1 MKLVQ
6 LSIQGFG
13 KLESLKIDFSPQ
25 LNLVWGPNEA
35 GKSTLQQALLVAL
48 YGFYQGNR
56 ASTLEKQEHLR
67 FKPWGHAN
75 YALQLTYMLQNGQ
88 QFQVLRNFAD
98 DDVPTKILDA
108 LTGKDLTKQFKI
120 RRHGNISFAYEHT
133 GLSREIFESTVF
145 VRQAEVKS
153 LQNKSGLVNEIV
165 SLLDS
170 GTTRASAEEVI
181 AFLEE
186 QIARVG
192 SDRARIKRLPLAQ
205 ERLKKIQ
212 AEHDALLRARESLRE
227 AVLQKQ
233 EMERTLQKDRTKLLQ
248 YQYLILDK
256 KILELDQN
264 LHRSEDI
271 RAKMKSLQK
280 KMAELKGAE
289 PISDALREGIVR
301 KFQTLENQK
310 EQIEEIR
317 EKIAQQQTVVEG
329 LREALSEYAAMEKLA
344 GFLSYDEFAALQA
357 RWEVANRAFGN
368 ARQEYEAE
376 VKRLAS
382 QNLNVERLQQIYQ
395 LSSEESR
402 KLRQQ
407 EEDLERLER
416 DIRNLEWEQK
426 ELAKKAPFTKTIR
439 WGLSG
444 LGFVSILGVFLS
456 LVLDISLWG
465 AVVGGVL
472 AVAAAVGFFIY
483 SQKQKRHLKN
493 LDELTSNL
501 NDLIAQK
508 NEIESVYRS
517 QLNALGVENFRD
529 LLEKRLQ
536 FESLSRKTEARQR
549 AREELDSVE
558 FQLLKYLGSIGV
570 QSLSEEEL
578 RTIGGQ
584 FKSYFGLKE
593 QSDREKRLLDEARRD
608 LVRVQDRLELTNESL
623 LERLQEA
630 GIHEKD
636 LEKAL
641 RQFKELLEKRKE
653 KDRLQR
659 EAEKLQS
666 ELDGLFAG
674 KSEAELQQQR
684 QEWQQKRDALVAHH
698 PELKGL
704 SSGWSSQKLVREY
717 ETLDQR
723 RQEIEKQIERLEAT
737 VQTVLTSHRP
747 QAEIE
752 EELAQAHREVKQL
765 LNVRHALEKA
775 RNTLREV
782 MESYHRDLAPMLNQS
797 VGEGICAVTGERYRD
812 VRIDP
817 ETFTV
822 NLVVPET
829 GDVQPSE
836 KLSLGTQEQIY
847 LLLRVAIARVLSE
860 NAEPLP
866 LILDDP
872 FVHFDHQRLQNMLGF
887 LNKLS
892 EKNQVILFTK
902 DESVAVWFE
911 KHVEAGRR
919 MMLEINV

>member
-1 MKLVQ
+1 MKLIHV
-6 LSIQGFG
+6 SIQGFG
-13 KLESLKIDFSPQ
+13 KLATLSVDFSPA

-35 GKSTLQQALLVAL
+35 GKSTFQQAILAAL

-67 FKPWGHAN
+67 FKPWTHAH
-75 YALQLTYMLQNGQ
+75 YGLQLTYALENGR
-88 QFQVLRNFAD
+88 QFQILRNFAD
-98 DDVPTKILDA
+98 DDVPTKVLDA
-108 LTGKDLTKQFKI
+108 QTGKDLTRQFKV
-120 RRHGNISFAYEHT
+120 RRHGNISFAAEHT

-153 LQNKSGLVNEIV
+153 LQNKSGLVNEII

-170 GTTRASAEEVI
+170 GTTQTSAEEVI
-181 AFLEE
+181 AFLEG

-205 ERLKKIQ
+205 ERLKKLQ
-212 AEHDALLRARESLRE
+212 AEYDALLRARESLHD

-233 EMERTLQKDRTKLLQ
+233 DMERTLQKDRTKLLQ

-256 KILELDQN
+256 RILELDQN
-264 LHRSEDI
+264 LKRSEDI
-271 RAKMKSLQK
+271 RDRLKSLQEK
-280 KMAELKGAE
+280 INALKAGE

-301 KFQTLENQK
+301 KFQTLDNQK

-317 EKIAQQQTVVEG
+317 EKIAQQQSVVKG
-329 LREALSEYAAMEKLA
+329 LFNALSEYAGMEKLA
-344 GFLSYDEFAALQA
+344 EFLSYDEFAALQA
-357 RWEVANRAFGN
+357 RWEVAHRAFGN
-368 ARQEYEAE
+368 AAREYDEE
-376 VKRLAS
+376 VKRLRS
-382 QNLNVERLQQIYQ
+382 QNLDVERLQRIYQ
-395 LSSEESR
+395 LSAEDSR
-402 KLRQQ
+402 ALRQQ
-407 EEDLERLER
+407 EEDLERLQR

-426 ELAKKAPFTKTIR
+426 ELAQKAPFTKTMR
-439 WGLSG
+439 WGFSG
-444 LGFVSILGVFLS
+444 LGFVGMVGVFLS
-456 LVLDISLWG
+456 LVWGLAPWG
-465 AVVGGVL
+465 AIAGGSL
-472 AVAAAVGFFIY
+472 AILAAAGFFIY
-483 SQKQKRHLKN
+483 SQKQKRH
-493 LDELTSNL
+493 SNSL
-501 NDLIAQK
+501 NDLITNLNGLIARK
-508 NEIESVYRS
+508 NDLESDYRS
-517 QLNALGVENFRD
+517 RLTDLGVENFRD

-536 FESLSRKTEARQR
+536 FEGLSRKADARQR

-578 RTIGGQ
+578 KTIGSQ

-593 QSDREKRLLDEARRD
+593 QFDREKRILEEARKD
-608 LVRVQDRLELTNESL
+608 LVRVQDRLELTRESL

-630 GIHEKD
+630 GIREKD

-641 RQFKELLEKRKE
+641 QQFKKLLEKRKE
-653 KDRLQR
+653 RDRLQR

-666 ELDGLFAG
+666 ELEGLFSG
-674 KSEAELQQQR
+674 KSEAEWQQQR
-684 QEWQQKRDALVAHH
+684 QEWQQQRDALVAHH

-704 SSGWSSQKLVREY
+704 SSGWTSQKLLHEY
-717 ETLDQR
+717 TTLDQR
-723 RQEIEKQIERLEAT
+723 RQELEKQIEGLKAT
-737 VQTVLTSHRP
+737 IQTVLTAHRP

-752 EELAQAHREVKQL
+752 EELAQADRDVRQL

-775 RNTLREV
+775 RTTLRDV

-797 VGEGICAVTGERYRD
+797 VGDGLRLVTGERYSD

-817 ETFTV
+817 ETFRV

-829 GDVQPSE
+829 GEVQPSE

-872 FVHFDHQRLQNMLGF
+872 FVHFDHQRLLNMLEF
-887 LNKLS
+887 LTKLS

-902 DESVAVWFE
+902 DEDVAAWI
-911 KHVEAGRR
+911 KRHVEPERR
-919 MMLEINV
+919 MILEMNG